1 MTDSLAHQML
11 ADLIRDSGHTIN
23 DGMDALQE
31 AGIISDNC
39 IILEDIANGDVMRAI
54 EWFRKGQRK

>member
-11 ADLIRDSGHTIN
+11 ADLIRDSGHTLES
-23 DGMDALQE
+23 GMNALQD
-31 AGIISDNC
+31 AGVISDNC
-39 IILEDIANGDVMRAI
+39 VWVEDISQCDTMRAI